1 MTPVTSD
8 EVPRRSLRCSWPL
21 RFFERRQY
29 FNREAEN
36 QPYIKWLRDAFRD
49 AFRDASGEE
58 WKENEED
65 EDDEDEDDDDEDNDD
80 EDGGAS
86 VCISRLCPLI

>member
-1 MTPVTSD
+1 MTTATSD
-8 EVPRRSLRCSWPL
+8 EVPRRSWPL
-21 RFFERRQY
+21 KFFERRQY
-29 FNREAEN
+29 FDRKAEN
-36 QPYIKWLRDAFRD
+36 QPYIEWLREPPFNDG
-49 AFRDASGEE
+49 SGEE

-65 EDDEDEDDDDEDNDD
+65 DDDEDEDDEDEDDQDEDDDE